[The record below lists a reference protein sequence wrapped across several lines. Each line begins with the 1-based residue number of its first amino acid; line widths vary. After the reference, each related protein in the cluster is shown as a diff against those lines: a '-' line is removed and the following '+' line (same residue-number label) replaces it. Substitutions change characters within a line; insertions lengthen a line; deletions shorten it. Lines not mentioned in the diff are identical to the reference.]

1 MEWNRDQTSDN
12 KQIEVEF
19 LTTQVVRRPVLLV
32 ALPVLNDVRRRRL
45 GAVFDALPS
54 SIGRLLGH
62 PDLVQRSLDQLQH
75 RAELTLNLARLFSA
89 TELDEGSVQLKG
101 GSIVEFDGF

>member
-1 MEWNRDQTSDN
+1 M
-12 KQIEVEF
+12 I
-19 LTTQVVRRPVLLV
+19 RRPVLLV
-32 ALPVLNDVRRRRL
+32 ALSVLNDVRRRRL

-54 SIGRLLGH
+54 SSSVGRILGH

-75 RAELTLNLARLFSA
+75 RAKLPLNLARLFSA
-89 TELDEGSVQLKG
+89 TKLDEGSVKLMG

>member
-1 MEWNRDQTSDN
+1 M
-12 KQIEVEF
+12 QIKVEF
-19 LTTQVVRRPVLLV
+19 LTKQVVRRPVLLV

-54 SIGRLLGH
+54 CSSVGRLLGH

-75 RAELTLNLARLFSA
+75 RAELNLNLARLFSA
-89 TELDEGSVQLKG
+89 TELDEGSVQLYG
-101 GSIVEFDGF
+101 CSIVEFGGFLENRI

>member
-1 MEWNRDQTSDN
+1 M
-12 KQIEVEF
+12 QIKVES
-19 LTTQVVRRPVLLV
+19 LTKQVVRRPVLLV

-54 SIGRLLGH
+54 SSSSIGRLLGR

-75 RAELTLNLARLFSA
+75 RAELPLNLARLFSA

-101 GSIVEFDGF
+101 VQLSSLVGFST

>member
-1 MEWNRDQTSDN
+1 MES
-12 KQIEVEF
+12 
-19 LTTQVVRRPVLLV
+19 LTKQVVRRPVLLV

-54 SIGRLLGH
+54 SVGRLLSH

-101 GSIVEFDGF
+101 VQLSSLMGF

>member
-1 MEWNRDQTSDN
+1 MQN
-12 KQIEVEF
+12 KVDF
-19 LTTQVVRRPVLLV
+19 LTKQVVRRPVLLV

-45 GAVFDALPS
+45 GTIFDALPS
-54 SIGRLLGH
+54 SVRRLLGH

-75 RAELTLNLARLFSA
+75 RAELLLNLARLFSA

-101 GSIVEFDGF
+101 GSIVEFDG

>member
-1 MEWNRDQTSDN
+1 M
-12 KQIEVEF
+12 QIKVEF
-19 LTTQVVRRPVLLV
+19 LTKQVVRRPVLLV

-45 GAVFDALPS
+45 GAVLDALPS
-54 SIGRLLGH
+54 CTSIGRLLGH

-101 GSIVEFDGF
+101 VQLSNLMIMGM